1 MLAARWKLADRSLCD
16 ALLARYSEPHR
27 RYHTLQHLAECF
39 AAFDEIADLAQ
50 HPADVELALWFHD
63 AIYDTRRSD
72 NEQRRVGAIGHRKLA
87 GTCLDHVDAA

>member
-1 MLAARWKLADRSLCD
+1 MLAARWKLADRSLYD
-16 ALLARYSEPHR
+16 ALVARYSEPHR

-39 AAFDEIADLAQ
+39 AAFDEIAHLAE

-72 NEQRRVGAIGHRKLA
+72 NEQRSAEQSGRNLPPETRG
-87 GTCLDHVDAA
+87 CMP